1 MVDLRDTAN
10 ENGLRALMGGSE
22 AVRYSGGMS
31 ESRRWSYARL
41 ADDLFQ
47 GLTGEVTDPIK
58 WVQAHGEFPWSVQ
71 REILTSVRDNRYTAV
86 QSCHEA
92 GKSFIASRII
102 AWWIDS
108 HPPGTAFV
116 VSTAP
121 SAAQVATIMW
131 REVAGLHRRAE
142 LPGRITSAGYPQW
155 KIDGEVVGIGRKPG
169 DYEESAFQG
178 YHAEFMLVIIDE
190 ACGVPEH
197 LYDAIHS
204 LVGNDEARV
213 LAIGNPDDP
222 SSHFATKVCK
232 AGSEWNVIHIDA
244 LRTPN
249 MTAENVVG
257 PDPEHPRYPIT
268 ARLMEAEGIPFS
280 TEAVPDSVRK
290 MLVGPRW
297 VEERLR
303 DWAGL
308 NADSPIDQIV
318 ARSHGTSIVESKIR
332 GLFPTSASDGII
344 PLGWI
349 MRAVERGRDQDF
361 NHAPGARILG
371 VDVARTGD
379 DQTCFAVR
387 QGSQILDLRRMHLTD
402 TMEVV
407 AQAATWLH
415 EPGSTAV
422 VDVIGIGSGVYDRLA
437 QMKNHYE
444 ITGQPLPFNA
454 SSQSSRRDRLNQFT
468 FFNDRAAAWWR
479 MRELL
484 DPAFGSQIAL
494 PDDDDLVA
502 ELAAPRYN
510 IYANGRL
517 KVEAKDEIRKRL
529 GRSTDSA
536 DAVIQAF
543 WVDGPAAGGEFIPY
557 EQDQRR
563 YKGRETRGQVFQYG
577 YDPFSDADMAVG
589 LGQSNL
595 VARTDPL
602 NDWVNETL

>member
-1 MVDLRDTAN
+1 
-10 ENGLRALMGGSE
+10 
-22 AVRYSGGMS
+22 MS
-31 ESRRWSYARL
+31 RL
-41 ADDLFQ
+41 YERVADDLFQ
-47 GLTGEVTDPIK
+47 GLTGEAIDPVE
-58 WVQAHGEFPWSVQ
+58 WVQARGEFPWSVQ
-71 REILTSVRDNRYTAV
+71 REILESVRDNRYTAV

-131 REVAGLHRRAE
+131 REVSALHRKAG

-155 KIDGEVVGIGRKPG
+155 KIDGQTVGIGRKPG

-222 SSHFATKVCK
+222 TSHFATKVCK
-232 AGSEWNVIHIDA
+232 AASEWNVIHIDA

-249 MTAENVVG
+249 MTAQNIIG
-257 PDPEHPRYPIT
+257 HDPSRPRYPIT

-280 TEAVPDSVRK
+280 TEEVPKKVRK

-308 NADSPIDQIV
+308 SADSPVDQIV
-318 ARSHGTSIVESKIR
+318 ARSHGTAIVESKIR
-332 GLFPTSASDGII
+332 GLFPESASDGII

-349 MRAVERGRDQDF
+349 MRAVERGKDSDRVHQ
-361 NHAPGARILG
+361 PGPRIVG
-371 VDVARTGD
+371 IDVARTGD
-379 DQTCFAVR
+379 DQTCFALR
-387 QGSQILDLRRMHLTD
+387 RGSQIETLRRMHLTD

-407 AQAATWLH
+407 AQGASWMH

-422 VDVIGIGSGVYDRLA
+422 VDVIGIGSGVYDRLL
-437 QMKNHYE
+437 QMHNQGNLVG
-444 ITGQPLPFNA
+444 TSLPFNA
-454 SSQSSRRDRLNQFT
+454 SANSQRRDRLGQFV

-484 DPAFGSQIAL
+484 DPAFNSQIAL
-494 PDDDDLVA
+494 PDDDDLIA
-502 ELAAPRYN
+502 ELAAPRYV

-517 KVEAKDEIRKRL
+517 KVEAKDDIRKRL

-543 WVDGPAAGGEFIPY
+543 WIDGPSAGGEFIPY
-557 EQDQRR
+557 EQDQTR
-563 YKGRETRGQVFQYG
+563 YKGRETRGAVYQYG
-577 YDPFSDADMAVG
+577 YDPFTDADMSIG
-589 LGQSNL
+589 LGHGNL
-595 VARTDPL
+595 ASTHHSDPL
-602 NDWVNETL
+602 DDWLNETI